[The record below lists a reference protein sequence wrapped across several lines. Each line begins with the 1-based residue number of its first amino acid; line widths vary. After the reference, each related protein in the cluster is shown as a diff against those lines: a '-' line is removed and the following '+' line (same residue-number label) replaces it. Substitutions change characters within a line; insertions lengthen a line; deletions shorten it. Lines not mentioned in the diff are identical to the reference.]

1 MKQTFSSKNSPQKQ
15 QGVCVCVCVC
25 VNGPVNSQV
34 YMEMQRVKNS
44 KNNLKEKQ
52 HWKTWL
58 PDKGQKLRL

>member
-1 MKQTFSSKNSPQKQ
+1 M

>member
-1 MKQTFSSKNSPQKQ
+1 MNPKLIYKFNAISIKM

-52 HWKTWL
+52 HWKT
-58 PDKGQKLRL
+58 